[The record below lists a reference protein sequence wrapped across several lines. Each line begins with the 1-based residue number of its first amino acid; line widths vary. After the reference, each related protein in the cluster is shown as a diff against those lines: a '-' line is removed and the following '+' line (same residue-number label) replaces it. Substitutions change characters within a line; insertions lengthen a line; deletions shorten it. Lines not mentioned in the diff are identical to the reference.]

1 MQADY
6 KEIVAQKYRDVHQ
19 EDIDVSLKDQEL
31 ENLITAMACEF
42 DVEDSKLKAAK
53 IFEKW
58 MRSAHPDTIDRFV
71 SSISIFNFV
80 FDVFDHV
87 PESRC
92 N

>member
-6 KEIVAQKYRDVHQ
+6 KKIVAQKYRDVHQ

-42 DVEDSKLKAAK
+42 DIEDSKLKAAK

-58 MRSAHPDTIDRFV
+58 MRSSHPDTIDRFV

-80 FDVFDHV
+80 FDVFVHV